1 MSDAN
6 QQCTFLNKTWLSYT
20 GRTMEQEIGK
30 GWYEGIHPED
40 TQKFL
45 EVYDHAYSVQ
55 QEFKIDY
62 RLKRHDGQYR
72 WIMNNGVPRY
82 SDSTVFTG
90 FIGTS
95 VDIDDRINLERQ
107 KDDFMGIASHEL
119 KTPVTSIKAYAQIL
133 QEKFRKVDD
142 MDSSAMLGRLDNQ
155 IDKLTN
161 LINTLLDVA
170 RIQTDQMDYDEEFF
184 DINPFIEDIAE
195 EMQQIFPNHQMTK
208 HLNAE
213 GKLFGDRS
221 RIGQVLNNLIS
232 NAVKYSP
239 DSNKIIISTERTE
252 NDFINTVQDF
262 GVGIPKD
269 MQEQVFERFYR
280 ISEASGNRVSGLGLG
295 LFISS
300 QIVKQQGGR
309 IWLESDPG
317 KGSRFSFSLPYKP
330 EA

>member
-1 MSDAN
+1 M
-6 QQCTFLNKTWLSYT
+6 QQET
-20 GRTMEQEIGK
+20 GK
-30 GWYEGIHPED
+30 GWYQDIHPED
-40 TQKFL
+40 RQKFL
-45 EVYDHAYSVQ
+45 EVYNQAYSVH

-62 RLKRHDGQYR
+62 RLKRYDGQYH
-72 WIMNNGVPRY
+72 WVMNNGVPRY
-82 SDSTVFTG
+82 ADSAIFTG
-90 FIGTS
+90 FIGTC
-95 VDIDDRINLERQ
+95 VDIHDRINLERQ

-133 QEKFRKVDD
+133 QEKFRKANDV
-142 MDSSAMLGRLDNQ
+142 DSSSMMGRLDNQ

-170 RIQTDQMDYDEEFF
+170 RIQTDQMDYEEEFF
-184 DINPFIEDIAE
+184 DINAFINDITE
-195 EMQQIFPNHQMTK
+195 EMQRIFPNHHIRK
-208 HLNAE
+208 HLHAE

-239 DSNKIIISTERTE
+239 DSNEIVIQTDRDK
-252 NDFINTVQDF
+252 NDFVVTVQDF

-280 ISEASGNRVSGLGLG
+280 ISESSGNRVSGLGLG

-300 QIVKQQGGR
+300 QIIKQQGGK
-309 IWLESDPG
+309 IWLESEPG
-317 KGSRFSFSLPYKP
+317 KGSRFSFSLPYKS